1 MWALEYF
8 HWFVYNFQLVKRML
22 RDRIRGF
29 SFGLLFLIACSHAAI
44 IGDSL
49 SSSVNNTDQTR
60 STAFF
65 TIITSLIDL
74 NSQNSILSQLG
85 VPGFSRKHGYNYIAL
100 DGWSCSQKLG
110 QVISF
115 WQNPNSYLNDSL
127 AANDSTTRKIIKQFY
142 QSAGIKVL
150 VNAFGTYENPATNN

>member
-1 MWALEYF
+1 MSIK
-8 HWFVYNFQLVKRML
+8 N
-22 RDRIRGF
+22 IRGSLF
-29 SFGLLFLIACSHAAI
+29 SLILLIVCSHAAI

-49 SSSVNNTDQTR
+49 SPSVNNTDQTR

-65 TIITSLIDL
+65 TIVTSLTDTS
-74 NSQNSILSQLG
+74 SQNSIFSQLG

-110 QVISF
+110 QIVNF
-115 WQNPNSYLNDSL
+115 WQNPNTYLNDSL
-127 AANDSTTRKIIKQFY
+127 AANGSTTRKIIKQFY